1 MTDIRRTYRRVLLI
15 WVAVLIALFAFQQYF
30 S

>member
-1 MTDIRRTYRRVLLI
+1 VTDIRRNYIRV
-15 WVAVLIALFAFQQYF
+15 VVLWAIVLSALFAFQQYF